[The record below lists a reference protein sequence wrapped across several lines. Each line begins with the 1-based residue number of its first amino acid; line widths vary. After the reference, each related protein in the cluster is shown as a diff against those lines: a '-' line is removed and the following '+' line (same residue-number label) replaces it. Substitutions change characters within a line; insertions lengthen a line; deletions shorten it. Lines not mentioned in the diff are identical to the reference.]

1 MTALVEVEPARDVQ
15 PDAWPSGTLTGRGS
29 ADQAL
34 VRLHRQAGTGRSPL
48 AVVTGPAGVGRTTLL
63 RRHLA
68 RHGGSDPVVWLTCER
83 DERNVPFAAAE
94 VVLGESVEPDACE
107 RQVGRLL
114 LDRLRGRTPG
124 DGWGDGSVRTVV
136 VDDLQWMDPRSFR
149 ALRFALR
156 RLHEPGHLTVL
167 SQRTGSRHAADLE
180 SVAPASTTSIGLA
193 PFDEEEVR
201 ELVRLRTAMEV
212 STSAAGRIM
221 RVTAGLPWVV
231 APLVDEL
238 GASGAD
244 VARLQPRV
252 VVPAARRL
260 LDSLE
265 LATRGLVEAAA
276 VVGSTAPSH
285 VLAAIGHE
293 LGTDPDV
300 AGAAVA
306 EALAAGLIEED
317 HGRVVV
323 VCPMVALAVR
333 ESMSAARR
341 ESLRERARR
350 SRLTSPVRAAA
361 GAVPTAAAVPPPVPA
376 VPAPSA
382 SASPPLTP
390 QEATVAGFVRRGLTN
405 KEIAD
410 EMSLTPKAI
419 EYHLTR
425 IFSKVGVRNR
435 RELRRQSVGVVPDP
449 SNAGSALSTW
459 VSAWR

>member
-1 MTALVEVEPARDVQ
+1 MTALVEVDRGRDVQ
-15 PDAWPSGTLTGRGS
+15 PDAWPFGGLSGRGS
-29 ADQAL
+29 ADQDL
-34 VRLHRQAGTGRSPL
+34 VRLHRQADAGRSPL

-68 RHGGSDPVVWLTCER
+68 RHGGSGPVVWLTCER
-83 DERNVPFAAAE
+83 DERDVPFAAAE
-94 VVLGESVEPDACE
+94 VVLGESVEPDASE
-107 RQVGRLL
+107 RQVGRRLL
-114 LDRLRGRTPG
+114 ERLRGRTSG
-124 DGWGDGSVRTVV
+124 VERGEGCVRTVV

-167 SQRTGSRHAADLE
+167 SQRTGSPHAADLE
-180 SVAPASTTSIGLA
+180 SVAPASTTSIRLD

-201 ELVRLRTAMEV
+201 ALVRLRTAMEV
-212 STSAAGRIM
+212 STSAAGRII

-238 GASGAD
+238 GGSGAD

-260 LDSLE
+260 LGSLE
-265 LATRGLVEAAA
+265 PATRGLVEAAA
-276 VVGSTAPSH
+276 VVGSAAPGD

-306 EALAAGLIEED
+306 EALAAGLVEED

-350 SRLTSPVRAAA
+350 SRLA
-361 GAVPTAAAVPPPVPA
+361 GPARVARGTLPTTAAAPPPVPA

-382 SASPPLTP
+382 SPPLTA

-410 EMSLTPKAI
+410 ELSLTPKAI

-425 IFSKVGVRNR
+425 IFAKVGVRNR
-435 RELRRQSVGVVPDP
+435 RELRRQPLGVVPDP
-449 SNAGSALSTW
+449 GRTGSAPAPWS
-459 VSAWR
+459 SAWR